1 MVCGQLAQRQV
12 PLLSPSSCPS
22 ISLSPGL
29 GQSPPRAGGLPHG
42 LPEASTRSHRQK
54 SPGSVSP
61 SPQPPSYCSF
71 PEMTSSGE
79 RVPALLLKHPQMPIR
94 CPQRGPGLPVPGATI
109 PRLQELTS
117 FGVPAL
123 AYCGES
129 KILAQLGHPLRLLL
143 SLQPQAELGASAAES
158 HGLWP
163 GLSHSH
169 NPLQSLHSSCSTRQQ
184 AQPQPM
190 PLTMM

>member
-1 MVCGQLAQRQV
+1 M
-12 PLLSPSSCPS
+12 
-22 ISLSPGL
+22 
-29 GQSPPRAGGLPHG
+29 
-42 LPEASTRSHRQK
+42 
-54 SPGSVSP
+54 PGSH
-61 SPQPPSYCSF
+61 
-71 PEMTSSGE
+71 
-79 RVPALLLKHPQMPIR
+79 HPMY
-94 CPQRGPGLPVPGATI
+94 
-109 PRLQELTS
+109 LQEPTS

-123 AYCGES
+123 AYCGG

-143 SLQPQAELGASAAES
+143 NLQPQAELGASAAES

-169 NPLQSLHSSCSTRQQ
+169 NPLQSLHSSCSTHQH